1 MRHGQKVPDCF
12 DINASGGTPLAAAL
26 WWVMQTMLF
35 LKEQRKIILIIT
47 DGVPDSTHAAI
58 HAVTVAQ
65 KLGYEVYGL
74 GIRDEHI
81 AHLLPQ
87 TSRVINDL
95 SDLAPVM
102 FDMLQNA
109 LLKGGAA

>member
-1 MRHGQKVPDCF
+1 M
-12 DINASGGTPLAAAL
+12 N
-26 WWVMQTMLF
+26 
-35 LKEQRKIILIIT
+35 
-47 DGVPDSTHAAI
+47 
-58 HAVTVAQ
+58 VAQ
-65 KLGYEVYGL
+65 KLGFEVYGL

-102 FDMLQNA
+102 FDMLQTA
-109 LLKGGAA
+109 LLKGWAS